1 MTTTDAPPRWDL
13 APLYPSLEDR
23 AFNNALEG
31 VYAGVDR
38 LVALYDEHDI
48 RATSPR
54 PVTDNDVSAL
64 DAVIVET
71 NQLSDELRV
80 VRAFLHGL
88 ISTDSRDDPA
98 NARNTELQTRTA
110 PIGPLMKRL
119 GSWLEN
125 LGVDDFVARSSIA
138 AEHEFALRK
147 AAEGAELQMGE
158 LEESLAA
165 ELAASGSLAWARLHG
180 DVSSQLMVDV
190 NGERIPMAAARGLA
204 THPDAGTRRAAYEG
218 ELAAWETV
226 GVPLAAALNGAKGE
240 TGVLNR
246 RRGFDDDLEPALRY
260 NNVDRA
266 TLDAMTDAVQASLPD
281 FRRYLRAKAQLLGH
295 DRALPWWD
303 LLAPV
308 GRAEGVGWEG
318 ATKNVRMA
326 FAGYSPNL
334 ERLAIRAFDEQ
345 WVDAE
350 MRDGKRG
357 GAFCMSVDADISRVM
372 MNFDGS
378 FDSVSTLAHELGHA
392 YHNVTLAGRTALQ
405 RRLPM
410 ALAETASIFCETLMF
425 EALAERATD
434 DAERLALLDVHL
446 TGATQVVVD
455 IHSRF
460 LFETELCE
468 RRRRTSLSVKELN
481 AAMLDAQEAS
491 YGDGL
496 DPRHRHAYMWAVKPH
511 YFTPFYNWPYT
522 FGLLFGIGLYA
533 QYADDPERF
542 RAGYDDMLSSVG
554 MQDAGALAARFG
566 FDINGGTF
574 WSESLAVLVGH
585 IDDYERLASGG

>member
-1 MTTTDAPPRWDL
+1 VTLAEKPPRWDL
-13 APLYPSLEDR
+13 TPLYPSLDDR
-23 AFNNALEG
+23 TFNNALEG

-38 LVALYDEHDI
+38 LAALYDEHDI
-48 RATSPR
+48 RATEPR
-54 PVTDNDVSAL
+54 PVTDDDVAAL
-64 DAVIVET
+64 EAVINET
-71 NQLSDELRV
+71 NQLSDELRS

-88 ISTDSRDDPA
+88 ISTDSRDDLA

-125 LGVDDFVARSSIA
+125 LGVDDFVVRSSIA

-147 AAEGAELQMGE
+147 SAEGAELQMGE

-165 ELAASGSLAWARLHG
+165 ELAASGSLAWQRLQG

-190 NGERIPMAAARGLA
+190 NGEKTPMAAARGLA
-204 THPDAGTRRAAYEG
+204 THPDAAIRKAAYEG
-218 ELAAWETV
+218 ELAAWATV
-226 GVPLAAALNGAKGE
+226 AVPLAAALNGAKGE

-246 RRGFDDDLEPALRY
+246 RRGFADDLEPALRY

-266 TLDAMTDAVQASLPD
+266 TLDAMTDAVKASLPD
-281 FRRYLRAKAQLLGH
+281 FRRYLRAKGRLLGH
-295 DRALPWWD
+295 EQALPWWD

-308 GRAEGVGWEG
+308 GRMQGVGWDD
-318 ATKNVRMA
+318 ATKNVRLA
-326 FAGYSPNL
+326 FSGYSSNL
-334 ERLAIRAFDEQ
+334 EQLATRAFDEQ

-357 GAFCMSVDADISRVM
+357 GAFCMPVDGDISRVL

-378 FDSVSTLAHELGHA
+378 LDSVTTLAHELGHA
-392 YHNVTLAGRTALQ
+392 YHNVTLAGRTAMQ

-425 EALAERATD
+425 EESAKQVTD
-434 DAERLALLDVHL
+434 ESERLAVLDVHL

-481 AAMLDAQEAS
+481 TAMLDAQEAA

-496 DPRHRHAYMWAVKPH
+496 HPQHRHAYMWAVKPH

-533 QYADDPERF
+533 QYLDDPERF

-554 MQDAGALAARFG
+554 MQDAAALAGRFG
-566 FDINGGTF
+566 FDIKGGTF
-574 WSESLAVLVGH
+574 WADSLAVLVRH
-585 IDDYERLASGG
+585 IDDYEQLASKM